1 MNRTPNLELV
11 LYEANDIMDGV
22 EFINDNN
29 SKIDTY
35 ASQTRAI
42 AQSAN
47 ALAGQANEGVGAADT
62 KIEAINTRL
71 QQDEV
76 DTLPQY
82 KTDTD
87 ARLDV
92 LEDDVNSF
100 TNPKAINFTVSNV
113 ASKGLYKSGGMLFY
127 NYTKVINYTQSP
139 NKNTAVGE
147 VYKDYGSLYNGFT
160 ETETTGLWELA
171 TIAEN
176 IFNMPNINE
185 KYCLG
190 VCNMT
195 AKITQSGGNIVPT
208 TAGVSVIG
216 EWTGVNTVL
225 YARTDVPENGNY
237 KYLFNFTIPLG
248 GLN

>member
-82 KTDTD
+82 KSDTD
-87 ARLDV
+87 GRLEA

-100 TNPKAINFTVSNV
+100 IKPINRFTRLDGSF
-113 ASKGLYKSGGMLFY
+113 LECYESGGMLYINALPINSAIVLGTNSLETSIIGNEEIISLPKKGDFAKAAGNVY
-127 NYTKVINYTQSP
+127 GMEVNKLKVVTNFQLTQS
-139 NKNTAVGE
+139 NKQAYVLNVG
-147 VYKDYGSLYNGFT
+147 VYYNGVDT
-160 ETETTGLWELA
+160 ILTLA
-171 TIAEN
+171 TSLESLEN
-176 IFNMPNINE
+176 GYFYAYLPVGM
-185 KYCLG
+185 L
-190 VCNMT
+190 T
-195 AKITQSGGNIVPT
+195 T
-208 TAGVSVIG
+208 TA
-216 EWTGVNTVL
+216 
-225 YARTDVPENGNY
+225 
-237 KYLFNFTIPLG
+237 
-248 GLN
+248 

>member
-82 KTDTD
+82 KTETDT
-87 ARLDV
+87 RLDN

-100 TNPKAINFTVSNV
+100 IAPVLRYSSVVTENINSNV
-113 ASKGLYKSGGMLFY
+113 YESGGMLFSSAFLDTRDTYVNNSLKTANLKNEVSTSLIYRRDLSKVSGNVY
-127 NYTKVINYTQSP
+127 NIKNVNVIYYVNALCKYSESELFRG
-139 NKNTAVGE
+139 NVGI
-147 VYKDYGSLYNGFT
+147 YYNGVD
-160 ETETTGLWELA
+160 
-171 TIAEN
+171 TILT
-176 IFNMPNINE
+176 I
-185 KYCLG
+185 LG
-190 VCNMT
+190 TN
-195 AKITQSGGNIVPT
+195 AI
-208 TAGVSVIG
+208 
-216 EWTGVNTVL
+216 
-225 YARTDVPENGNY
+225 NGNVY
-237 KYLFNFTIPLG
+237 IY
-248 GLN
+248 GLAFPVGMLKSIVD